1 VGLIVRAIREGASPM
16 IGYLSQRLAL
26 ALLVCLTVSL
36 ITFFLLSSSGD
47 IVSAIAGE
55 EATPEQI
62 AALRRELGLDAH
74 WTVRYLEWLGNAM
87 RGDFGNSLFFRET
100 VANLIMHRLPNTLQL
115 AGMSLAVMLSLSLPL
130 GMLAAF
136 RPNTWVDRLALSI
149 AVLGQAMP
157 NFWFGLILMV
167 VFALNLG
174 WLPPSGSATNWHFIL
189 PAIALGYYA
198 TPPVMRLTRAGM
210 IEVLGTDYIRTA
222 RAKGL
227 STTRVLF
234 KHALRNAIIPVVA
247 LTAVQFGNML
257 GGSVVIETVFG
268 IQGVGYLAW
277 ESITRLDVPVVQ
289 AIMLLV
295 AIFYI
300 TLVLVAD
307 VLNAWLDPKI
317 RK

>member
-1 VGLIVRAIREGASPM
+1 M
-16 IGYLSQRLAL
+16 IGYLSQRLGL
-26 ALLVCLTVSL
+26 ALMVCLTVSL
-36 ITFFLLSSSGD
+36 ITFFLLNSAGD
-47 IVSAIAGE
+47 VALAIAGQ

-62 AALRRELGLDAH
+62 AEIRRDLGLGRP
-74 WTVRYLEWLGNAM
+74 WPVRYFEWLGGAM
-87 RGDFGNSLFFRET
+87 IGDFGNSLFFRET
-100 VANLIMHRLPNTLQL
+100 VADLIFHRLPRTLQL
-115 AGMSLAVMLSLSLPL
+115 AGMSLAVMLMLAIPL

-136 RPNTWVDRLALSI
+136 RPNTWLDRFALSV
-149 AVLGQAMP
+149 AVMGQAMP

-174 WLPPSGSATNWHFIL
+174 WLPPSGYETNWHFIL

-210 IEVLGTDYIRTA
+210 IEVLGQDYIRTA
-222 RAKGL
+222 YAKGL
-227 STTRVLF
+227 STRRVLF

-277 ESITRLDVPVVQ
+277 ESITRLDTPVVQ

-300 TLVLVAD
+300 TLVLLSD
-307 VLNAWLDPKI
+307 FLNAWLDPKI

>member
-1 VGLIVRAIREGASPM
+1 
-16 IGYLSQRLAL
+16 
-26 ALLVCLTVSL
+26 
-36 ITFFLLSSSGD
+36 
-47 IVSAIAGE
+47 
-55 EATPEQI
+55 
-62 AALRRELGLDAH
+62 
-74 WTVRYLEWLGNAM
+74 
-87 RGDFGNSLFFRET
+87 
-100 VANLIMHRLPNTLQL
+100 
-115 AGMSLAVMLSLSLPL
+115 
-130 GMLAAF
+130 
-136 RPNTWVDRLALSI
+136 
-149 AVLGQAMP
+149 
-157 NFWFGLILMV
+157 MV

-174 WLPPSGSATNWHFIL
+174 WLPPSGSGTNWHFIL

-210 IEVLGTDYIRTA
+210 IEVLGADYIRTA

-227 STTRVLF
+227 STMRVLF

-295 AIFYI
+295 AVFYI
-300 TLVLVAD
+300 TLVLISD
-307 VLNAWLDPKI
+307 VLNAWLDPRI

>member
-1 VGLIVRAIREGASPM
+1 ML
-16 IGYLSQRLAL
+16 GYFLQRLGL
-26 ALLVCLTVSL
+26 AALVCLTVSIL
-36 ITFFLLSSSGD
+36 AFFLLNASGD
-47 IVSAIAGE
+47 VVAAIAGE

-62 AALRRELGLDAH
+62 AGLRAELGLDRP
-74 WTVRYLEWLGNAM
+74 WPLRYLEWLANAAV
-87 RGDFGNSLFFRET
+87 GDFGRSLFFRET
-100 VANLIMHRLPNTLQL
+100 VANLILHRLPNTLQL
-115 AGMSLAVMLSLSLPL
+115 AAMSLGVMLTLAIPL

-136 RPNTWVDRLALSI
+136 RPNTWLDRLALSI

-157 NFWFGLILMV
+157 NFWFGLILIV

-174 WLPPSGSATNWHFIL
+174 IAPASGSSTTGHFIL

-210 IEVLGTDYIRTA
+210 IEVLGSDYIRTA
-222 RAKGL
+222 YAKGL
-227 STTRVLF
+227 STRYVLF

-257 GGSVVIETVFG
+257 GGSIVIETVFG

-277 ESITRLDVPVVQ
+277 ESISRLDLPVVQ
-289 AIMLLV
+289 AILLIV
-295 AIFYI
+295 AMFYI
-300 TLVLVAD
+300 ALVLVSD
-307 VLNAWLDPKI
+307 LLNAWLDPRI